1 VLTQRRAV
9 LIDDDPFTRTV
20 LASTIESL
28 GHAVLAAV
36 GTAPE
41 GIGAA
46 VAYRADVAVV
56 DLDLGEGPTGI
67 DVVRALR
74 RRLPD
79 IGLVILST
87 YAHPRLIGHNQS
99 PLPVGTQYVV
109 KSAVATASVLGD
121 AIERAMDRRSDGAS
135 APGPSDSRHM
145 GDVSDLAGLTD
156 LQVDLLRQCA
166 VGYSN
171 AEIARR
177 RCITEGSV
185 EKSIH
190 RLMRD
195 LGMRP
200 SKDQNPRVLLAQA
213 YLRATGSTSPR
224 NG

>member
-1 VLTQRRAV
+1 MSNNLRKYLPWILSVISG
-9 LIDDDPFTRTV
+9 LIAIW
-20 LASTIESL
+20 ASTQSADVVTKPGEPY
-28 GHAVLAAV
+28 AVEVHDTVRVASVVAGRRI
-36 GTAPE
+36 GTALAGP
-41 GIGAA
+41 AP
-46 VAYRADVAVV
+46 ADLRE
-56 DLDLGEGPTGI
+56 DELPTRESAKAFLT
-67 DVVRALR
+67 DTKHAMFK
-74 RRLPD
+74 
-79 IGLVILST
+79 
-87 YAHPRLIGHNQS
+87 
-99 PLPVGTQYVV
+99 V
-109 KSAVATASVLGD
+109 K
-121 AIERAMDRRSDGAS
+121 
-135 APGPSDSRHM
+135 

-166 VGYSN
+166 AGYSN

>member
-1 VLTQRRAV
+1 MTQPRAV

-20 LASTIESL
+20 LVSTLESL
-28 GHAVLAAV
+28 GYAVAAAV

-46 VAYRADVAVV
+46 VAHRVDVAVV

-79 IGLVILST
+79 LGLVILST

-99 PLPVGTQYVV
+99 PLPGGTQYVV
-109 KSAVATASVLGD
+109 KSTVSTATVLGD
-121 AIERAMDRRSDGAS
+121 ALERAVTWRSDGATTS
-135 APGPSDSRHM
+135 ESVDYRHI
-145 GDVSDLAGLTD
+145 GGASDLAGLTD

-166 VGYSN
+166 AGYSN

-177 RCITEGSV
+177 RSITEGSV

-195 LGMRP
+195 LGIRP

-213 YLRATGSTSPR
+213 YLQATGSTSPR